1 MLGFMAGMGESENDG
16 NIPYRLNSDGV
27 INLGIQFIP
36 DHHAFHALGDRSM
49 TARTT
54 MTSSTACC

>member
-27 INLGIQFIP
+27 TNLGIQFIL
-36 DHHAFHALGDRSM
+36 DHHAFQR
-49 TARTT
+49 ARDGL
-54 MTSSTACC
+54 